1 MAPAAKIVFA
11 SFVLV
16 NGVTENAQKIINN
29 KFEGVWT
36 FVQSELNFK
45 LFQKMIALQTPHEGA
60 VKAVEKILEADDVR
74 DFQSTAVVEIVHDW
88 VQKMIKK

>member
-1 MAPAAKIVFA
+1 VEWLKSNKDLMTPAAKIVFA

-45 LFQKMIALQTPHEGA
+45 LF
-60 VKAVEKILEADDVR
+60 
-74 DFQSTAVVEIVHDW
+74 
-88 VQKMIKK
+88 